1 MSIVKKEIKIG
12 LLTIAALLILGWGVN
27 FLKGHNVLKAGT
39 TYYGVYGNV
48 SGMNEACPIFYRGLK
63 IGSVKNIELD
73 PGNDDM
79 LLVTFNITKD
89 IEFPRNSVARIYS
102 LDLMG
107 TKGVEIVKGNSKEML
122 MPYDTIKTYVVGDL
136 KDQLSIEMLP
146 LKDKMEKLIVNF
158 DSLLVDVNRLFI
170 GENMDNLEYSIK
182 MLNKTLA
189 NTANMTGYLAKSF
202 SEGGEYHTIMKR
214 IDSILISLNK
224 QTPYLDTTFT
234 NIAGFSKKL
243 NKVELA
249 ETLQQLNS
257 SLKQTTDLLAGLNS
271 GDGSMG
277 MLLKDEQLYYNLVDA
292 SSNLNRL
299 LMDVRHQPK
308 KYVRFSAIDFGKTYY
323 SDDMAAGGEGI
334 VFQVKLF
341 ESKIPVKL
349 DSYQVANKYRI
360 FEDYNG
366 KRFIYT
372 IGQSKK
378 YEDIKKVLEDAK
390 SDYPDSEIIA
400 LDNGRLISV
409 NKAIKKQGK

>member
-73 PGNDDM
+73 PVNDDK

-89 IEFPRNSVARIYS
+89 IEFPKNSVARIYS

-107 TKGVEIVKGNSKEML
+107 TKGVEIVKGNSQEML
-122 MPYDTIKTYVVGDL
+122 MQYDTIKTYVVGDL
-136 KDQLSIEMLP
+136 KDQIGIEMLP
-146 LKDKMEKLIVNF
+146 LKDKMEKLMVNF
-158 DSLLVDVNRLFI
+158 DSLIIDINKLFI
-170 GENMDNLEYSIK
+170 GDNMDNLENGMK
-182 MLNKTLA
+182 MLNRTLA

-202 SEGGEYHTIMKR
+202 SDGGEYHTIMKR

-234 NIAGFSKKL
+234 NIAEFSKGL
-243 NKVELA
+243 NKVELSA
-249 ETLQQLNS
+249 TLQELNN
-257 SLKQTTDLLAGLNS
+257 SLKQTSELLAGLNS

-292 SSNLNRL
+292 SANLNRL

-323 SDDMAAGGEGI
+323 SDDMAEGGEGI

-341 ESKIPVKL
+341 ESKTPVKL
-349 DSYQVANKYRI
+349 ESYEVANKYRI

-366 KRFIYT
+366 RKFIYT
-372 IGQSKK
+372 IGQSKT
-378 YEDIKKVLEDAK
+378 YDDIKKVLEEAG
-390 SDYPDSEIIA
+390 SAYPNSEIIA

-409 NKAIKKQGK
+409 NKAIKKLEK